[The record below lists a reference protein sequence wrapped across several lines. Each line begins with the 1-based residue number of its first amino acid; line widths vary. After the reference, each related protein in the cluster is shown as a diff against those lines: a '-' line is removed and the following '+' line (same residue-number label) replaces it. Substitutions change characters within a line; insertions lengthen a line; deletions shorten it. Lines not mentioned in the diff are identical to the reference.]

1 VQSFFFS
8 PVKPAKGGWIWG
20 AGPAMQIPTAT
31 DDLLGEEKWGVG
43 PTGVA
48 LRQQGPWSHGMV
60 FNHIWS
66 FAGEDSRADVN
77 RTFLQP
83 FVSRTTKTLN
93 TFGVISESTY
103 D

>member
-1 VQSFFFS
+1 
-8 PVKPAKGGWIWG
+8 
-20 AGPAMQIPTAT
+20 
-31 DDLLGEEKWGVG
+31 
-43 PTGVA
+43 
-48 LRQQGPWSHGMV
+48 MV